1 MTELT
6 HAQWSAVHRLLL
18 ALYASEDL
26 DEVRRLALAGAA
38 ELVPHSKSFF
48 DLGASRGDRMQ
59 FFSPLSLNMTD
70 EELRR
75 YYSCYQ
81 ASDYTSWLFR
91 PGEALVY
98 RDSQVVSDALRESTL
113 IYRNWM
119 EPMGVYYGLGCSL
132 AWGGRLYGSL
142 TLFRGRAAGDFTDA
156 EFALLEVLNA
166 HLSLHFGKL
175 WPGGLRPRAE
185 KAADESLLVERY
197 SLTAREYEVLRQV
210 CGGAA
215 NREIA
220 AALFISENTVKKHV
234 NSIFRKL
241 AVTSRAQLLNRV
253 YEGR

>member
-6 HAQWSAVHRLLL
+6 HAQWSVIHRLLL

-26 DEVRRLALAGAA
+26 DEVRRLALAGVG
-38 ELVPHSKSFF
+38 ELVPHTKSFF
-48 DLGASRGDRMQ
+48 DLGSSRGDRMQ
-59 FFSPLSLNMTD
+59 FFSPLSLNMTED
-70 EELRR
+70 ELRR

-81 ASDYTSWLFR
+81 ASDYTGWLFR
-91 PGEALVY
+91 PGEPLVY
-98 RDSQVVSDALRESTL
+98 RDSQVVSDALREDTL

-132 AWGGRLYGSL
+132 AFGGRLYGSL
-142 TLFRGRAAGDFTDA
+142 TLFRGRQAGDFTDA

-185 KAADESLLVERY
+185 KAEGGSLLAERY

-234 NSIFRKL
+234 NSVFRKL
-241 AVTSRAQLLNRV
+241 GVSSRAQLLNRV